1 MFLDRSKSTS
11 QCFRIAVEYRKIPKI
26 SPGDYIFQKPFL
38 RGLVLEGLTGRNR
51 YIFFPFFISFAK
63 KKKQTNRENVG
74 RDAATAVT
82 KRLGLGCLYRNM
94 PVLNYVF

>member
-26 SPGDYIFQKPFL
+26 SPEDYIFQKPFL

-51 YIFFPFFISFAK
+51 YIFFPFLLASPK
-63 KKKQTNRENVG
+63 KKTNKQRERWEG
-74 RDAATAVT
+74 RRNSCDQAS
-82 KRLGLGCLYRNM
+82 GLGM
-94 PVLNYVF
+94 PV

>member
-11 QCFRIAVEYRKIPKI
+11 QCFRISVEYRKIPKI

-63 KKKQTNRENVG
+63 KKNKQTER
-74 RDAATAVT
+74 T
-82 KRLGLGCLYRNM
+82 LGGTPQQL
-94 PVLNYVF
+94 